1 MNQDTGAEVGTY
13 FYPLEVLPERPTLL
27 IMKSCGTDCAT
38 ELDIAK
44 HGLMSGKKSEQACS
58 TGWCR
63 SVERELP

>member
-1 MNQDTGAEVGTY
+1 MNQDAGAEVGTY

-27 IMKSCGTDCAT
+27 IMKPCGTDCAT
-38 ELDIAK
+38 ELDIAN
-44 HGLMSGKKSEQACS
+44 GLMSGKKSEQACS